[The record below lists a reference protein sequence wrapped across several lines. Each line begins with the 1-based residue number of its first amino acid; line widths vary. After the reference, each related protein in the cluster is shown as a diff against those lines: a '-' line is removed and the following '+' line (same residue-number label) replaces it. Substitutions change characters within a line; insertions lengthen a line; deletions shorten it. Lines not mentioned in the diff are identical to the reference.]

1 MGGNDKKVLII
12 VVSLIFVAAIF
23 GVLNSFIGN
32 TVFDVIDIG
41 QGDDPDGVGGGED
54 CESNEDCIGG
64 EICFIDC

>member
-1 MGGNDKKVLII
+1 M
-12 VVSLIFVAAIF
+12 
-23 GVLNSFIGN
+23 
-32 TVFDVIDIG
+32 IDIG